1 MRVESEGILPLTYYV
16 TIMAGFVLIGFQE
29 LRRCRA
35 MDTCCIAVD
44 DVGPSP
50 IVESCPAS
58 PLFDSVAR
66 WEFEAVNWQQEW
78 KHILWT
84 FHWRAKLLF
93 TSPVSGIWGP
103 SLRQSIAWRRGC
115 NNWSNTFTQPMLI
128 PRR

>member
-1 MRVESEGILPLTYYV
+1 MRVESGGILPLTYYV

-84 FHWRAKLLF
+84 FHWRAFPKAIHRLETRLQQLEQHLH
-93 TSPVSGIWGP
+93 TAHADPKEVVETTRI
-103 SLRQSIAWRRGC
+103 
-115 NNWSNTFTQPMLI
+115 
-128 PRR
+128 

>member
-1 MRVESEGILPLTYYV
+1 
-16 TIMAGFVLIGFQE
+16 
-29 LRRCRA
+29 

-78 KHILWT
+78 THFVDILT
-84 FHWRAKLLF
+84 E
-93 TSPVSGIWGP
+93 GP
-103 SLRQSIAWRRGC
+103 SFCFMMFW
-115 NNWSNTFTQPMLI
+115 
-128 PRR
+128 